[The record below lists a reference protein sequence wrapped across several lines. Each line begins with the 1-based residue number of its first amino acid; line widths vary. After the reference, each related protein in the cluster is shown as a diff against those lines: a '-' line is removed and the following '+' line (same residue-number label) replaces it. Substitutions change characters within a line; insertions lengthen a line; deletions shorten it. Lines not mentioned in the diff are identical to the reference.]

1 VFNCKQ
7 RSSRESLRIGLT
19 GGFAIGYRLAG
30 MALALI
36 LTVPTPYNPLSLPVA
51 HAHHGGGGAGGGGGP
66 SGGGGGGG
74 ETMRKPPDGY
84 GKGGRGVQGM
94 KS

>member
-1 VFNCKQ
+1 MLNFKQ
-7 RSSRESLRIGLT
+7 RSFGKAHRVGL
-19 GGFAIGYRLAG
+19 IRRLAVYCRSAG
-30 MALALI
+30 IVLALV
-36 LTVPTPYNPLSLPVA
+36 LTLPIPCTPFLLPVA
-51 HAHHGGGGAGGGGGP
+51 HAHHGGGGASGGGGP
-66 SGGGGGGG
+66 SGGGGGG